1 MKLTRRGLLVGAAAG
16 GGLLVAYSLM
26 PRDYDNPITPGEGE
40 YAFDAWIKIARDG
53 VITVAVPQLEM
64 GQGITTLL
72 PQVVAMEL
80 GADWRQVAVEP
91 APVSGAY
98 ANLPL
103 AAKWAPLWRPLIAPL
118 ADDADDP
125 LLRRWAEGERFTAT
139 ADGMSMAA
147 YEMPCRMAAAATRAL
162 LEMAAADRWGIAWE
176 ECDTAGGFVVH
187 GDDRLTFG
195 ELAEEAAALTPP
207 DPPPLRSDPPRD
219 PAMAAPGDLPLE
231 QEPGEPAPAREIA
244 FPRLD
249 LPSKV
254 DGSYLFAGDVRLP
267 DMVYAA
273 IRHGS
278 RDQAELAGYD
288 IEQLAGRE
296 GLVGVVRG
304 KRWLA
309 VAATNWWAA
318 EQALTAM
325 APRFTAE
332 RMVRSARIDAA
343 LDDGVRRGAGEVLF
357 ETGKG
362 DEGYVPDFAVRYD
375 VAPAVHATLETASV
389 TAHLAGG
396 RLELWLATQAPE
408 AARLAA
414 ARALGLD
421 LADVVLYPMPA
432 GGSFDRR
439 LDHDHAIEA
448 ALIARELGRPVQLI
462 WSRAEEQ
469 LALNPRPPVAALVG
483 ASLTPDGRIA
493 AMRARIATP
502 PAGHEFGRR
511 LFANLTTWSAIKE
524 VAGSADPMAVEG
536 FAGIYAIPDQ
546 SLYHIPVELPLP
558 AGRLRG
564 NAHGYTCF
572 MRECFIDEVA
582 HRGGHEPMSF
592 RIAMLGGDPRLVTCL
607 QRAAQLGAWDGG
619 VSGSGQGMACH
630 VMQAGSASGRIAVVA
645 TASAGEGGLRVG
657 KLAVAVDIGRVVN
670 RDIALQQIEG
680 GLIFGLGLAAGC
692 ATGYDE
698 GRPTFTGLADLQV
711 PALADCPEITI
722 DLIESEAESFD
733 PGELGVAV
741 VAPAIANAL
750 FAASGNRLRS
760 LPLGLALAPPPQPS
774 SMPPSA
780 VSTAGATSAT
790 GTAPA
795 AEPAGDA
802 ALPQPEESL

>member
-1 MKLTRRGLLVGAAAG
+1 MKLTRRQLLIGAAAG

-26 PRDYDNPITPGEGE
+26 PRDYDNPIAPGEGE

-91 APVSGAY
+91 APISGAY

-103 AAKWAPLWRPLIAPL
+103 AAKWSPLWRPLIAPL
-118 ADDADDP
+118 ADDADDA
-125 LLRRWAEGERFTAT
+125 LLRQWAEGERFTAT

-147 YEMPCRMAAAATRAL
+147 YELPCRMAAAATRAL
-162 LEMAAADRWGIAWE
+162 LEMAAADRWGVSWE
-176 ECDTAGGFVVH
+176 ECGTVGGFVVH
-187 GDDRLTFG
+187 GNDRLTFG
-195 ELAEEAAALTPP
+195 ELAEAAAALTPP

-219 PAMAAPGDLPLE
+219 PAMTAPGELPVDVE
-231 QEPGEPAPAREIA
+231 AGAGVPVSEIA

-254 DGSYLFAGDVRLP
+254 DGSHMFAGDVRLP

-273 IRHGS
+273 IRHGP
-278 RDQAELAGYD
+278 RDQAELVGYD
-288 IEQLAGRE
+288 IERLAGRQ

-325 APRFTAE
+325 APRFSAE
-332 RMVRSARIDAA
+332 RVVRSPRIDAA
-343 LDDGVRRGAGEVLF
+343 LDDAVRRGVGEVMF
-357 ETGKG
+357 ETGNG
-362 DEGYVPDFAVRYD
+362 DEGYTPDFALRYD
-375 VAPAVHATLETASV
+375 IAPAVHATLETASA
-389 TAHLAGG
+389 TAHLADG

-414 ARALGLD
+414 ARALGLS

-439 LDHDHAIEA
+439 LDHDHVIEA
-448 ALIARELGRPVQLI
+448 ALIARELGRPVQLV

-483 ASLTPDGRIA
+483 AKLTPDGRIA
-493 AMRARIATP
+493 AMRTRIATP
-502 PAGHEFGRR
+502 PAGHEFARR
-511 LFANLTTWSAIKE
+511 LFDNMTTWSAIEE

-546 SLYHIPVELPLP
+546 SLYHIPVELLLP
-558 AGRLRG
+558 SGRLRG

-582 HRGGHEPMSF
+582 HRGNHEPMSF
-592 RIAMLGGDPRLVTCL
+592 RIAMLGGEPRLVACL
-607 QRAAQLGAWDGG
+607 QRAAQMGAWDGG
-619 VSGSGQGMACH
+619 VSGSAQGIACH
-630 VMQAGSASGRIAVVA
+630 RMEAGTASGRIAVVA
-645 TASAGEGGLRVG
+645 TASVGEGGLRVG
-657 KLAVAVDIGRVVN
+657 KLAAAVDIGRVVN

-698 GRPTFTGLADLQV
+698 GRPTFTGLSDLQV

-722 DLIESEAESFD
+722 DLIESDGESFD
-733 PGELGVAV
+733 PGELGVAA

-750 FAASGNRLRS
+750 FAASGTRLRS
-760 LPLGLALAPPPQPS
+760 LPLGLALAPPPAPQS
-774 SMPPSA
+774 TSPSA
-780 VSTAGATSAT
+780 TPT
-790 GTAPA
+790 PA
-795 AEPAGDA
+795 ATPAPDGEMADPS
-802 ALPQPEESL
+802 LPQPEIGL